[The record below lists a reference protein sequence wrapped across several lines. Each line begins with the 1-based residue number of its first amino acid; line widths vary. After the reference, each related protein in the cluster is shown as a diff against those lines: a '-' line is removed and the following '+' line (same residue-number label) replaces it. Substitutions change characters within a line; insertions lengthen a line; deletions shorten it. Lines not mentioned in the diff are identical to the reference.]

1 VFKTT
6 MDRFLIFHS
15 LSSQPRA
22 RDMDDAIA
30 FMEQHWD
37 TEPEHAAHDAEVL
50 AKLKD
55 PKVSCF

>member
-1 VFKTT
+1 
-6 MDRFLIFHS
+6 
-15 LSSQPRA
+15 
-22 RDMDDAIA
+22 MDDAIA